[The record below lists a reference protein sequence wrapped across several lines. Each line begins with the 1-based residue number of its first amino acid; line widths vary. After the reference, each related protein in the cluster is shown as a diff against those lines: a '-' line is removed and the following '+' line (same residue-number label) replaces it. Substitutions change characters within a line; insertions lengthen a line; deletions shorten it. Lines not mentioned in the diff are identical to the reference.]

1 MPNLNCSARNCDY
14 NDSGVCTASK
24 IVIDGVNITMKND
37 TYCSTYID
45 EDGEVGLNSSVAN
58 NYISNMIQ
66 GFTSSVAEMNISP
79 YIECKVGS
87 CIYNFSG
94 ECTARKVMVYGE
106 SNGIQGTLC
115 DTFIEK

>member
-1 MPNLNCSARNCDY
+1 MMRN
-14 NDSGVCTASK
+14 S
-24 IVIDGVNITMKND
+24 
-37 TYCSTYID
+37 
-45 EDGEVGLNSSVAN
+45 NSSEDNILYEYCEVQESN

-66 GFTSSVAEMNISP
+66 GFNSSVSEMNISP
-79 YIECKVGS
+79 YIECKAGS

-106 SNGIQGTLC
+106 SNGVQGTLC